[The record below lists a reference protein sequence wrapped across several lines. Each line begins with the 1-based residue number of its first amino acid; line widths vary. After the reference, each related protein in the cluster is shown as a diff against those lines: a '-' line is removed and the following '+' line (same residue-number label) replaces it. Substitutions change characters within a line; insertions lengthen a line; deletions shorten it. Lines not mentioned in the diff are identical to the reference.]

1 VNTIIA
7 GNTLTV
13 WAIALGIMLAVIAG
27 LFLLRQFAVVRIRA
41 LSLRTNTRIDDL
53 IADVLAHTRTFFI
66 VAVGVNVA
74 QAWLAIPPVWSGR
87 LRTVLVVLFFLQVAL
102 WGTAAAK
109 FLLERYRNEKL
120 ETDRGAASMIG
131 ALQFLIIL
139 LVWSVVALLA
149 LDNLGVN
156 VTALVAGLGVGGIA
170 IALAVQNILGDLFAS
185 LAIILDKPFVVG
197 DFINVDDRVGTVEHI
212 GLKTTRVRSISGEQI
227 IFSNA
232 DLLSARIRNFGRML
246 ERRIA
251 FTLGVIYQTP
261 RSDLERIPE
270 LIRDAVSAEEN
281 VRFDRSH
288 FSNYGASSIDFETVY
303 FVESPDY
310 ARYMDVQQRIY
321 LRIHEAF
328 ENAKIEFAYPT
339 QTLFLSRA

>member
-1 VNTIIA
+1 MNTIIA
-7 GNTLTV
+7 GNTLTAWAV
-13 WAIALGIMLAVIAG
+13 SLAIALTVVAG
-27 LFLLRQFAVVRIRA
+27 LFLLRRFAVARIRA
-41 LSLRTNTRIDDL
+41 LSLRTETGVDDL
-53 IADVLAHTRTFFI
+53 IADVLSRTRTFFI
-66 VAVGVNVA
+66 VAIGVNVA
-74 QAWLAIPPVWSGR
+74 KDWLAIPAPWRGR
-87 LRTVLVVLFFLQVAL
+87 LHTVIVLLFFLQVAL

-109 FLLERYRNEKL
+109 FLLERYRTEKL
-120 ETDRGAASMIG
+120 KSDRGAASMIG
-131 ALQFLIIL
+131 ALQFLVIL

-232 DLLSARIRNFGRML
+232 DLLGARIRNFGRME
-246 ERRIA
+246 ERRIV

-261 RSDLERIPE
+261 RSDLERIPQ
-270 LIRDAVSAEEN
+270 LIRDAVTCEEHA
-281 VRFDRSH
+281 RFDRSH

-303 FVESPDY
+303 YVNSADY
-310 ARYMDVQQRIY
+310 GQYMDIQQRIY

-328 ENAKIEFAYPT
+328 ENANVDFAYPT